1 MVIPGNALLKA
12 LRQLKVPSTA
22 EEVAGQIA
30 KKSKKKYQLLLQ
42 EVTESLETGA
52 RLRYFN
58 SNNGFY
64 YTSGTKKNRRKDVL
78 KKSENDFCQCPSQ
91 ESVTNEPPI
100 NHVHHLTGLK
110 ISIEANSVVN
120 NKKNNCSVDK
130 DNENATTGKR
140 KRRKPLHDSGIAPK
154 RKKLTLKEKKQ
165 INSVGLDADPFKHG
179 SLNGLCE
186 KHSTTKIL
194 VEDLRLKVHAIA
206 RELGMIKKNE
216 LMSKSYDKGKCEMN
230 EELLENNIMKV
241 LKTFVLSQNEPA
253 FRANTVLID
262 NIKKILHSIIDE
274 YMMESVF
281 NDGPDAVDKSA
292 ATLNNSKMFR
302 PYIN

>member
-100 NHVHHLTGLK
+100 NHVHHLT
-110 ISIEANSVVN
+110 
-120 NKKNNCSVDK
+120 VDK

>member
-100 NHVHHLTGLK
+100 NHVHHLT
-110 ISIEANSVVN
+110 
-120 NKKNNCSVDK
+120 DK

>member
-100 NHVHHLTGLK
+100 NHVHHLT
-110 ISIEANSVVN
+110 
-120 NKKNNCSVDK
+120 